1 VKLVLALALI
11 SLATATTAYSDGP
24 AGTLP
29 EDTAVPF
36 WPHETGALVGTSE
49 TFVDVRADGSYVD
62 PSVGRRVPAGITVL
76 AAVEAPAAVPPRLY
90 GVYDDTESGKRLAM
104 KILRAGHPFCT
115 QRAKTTGP
123 CARTPLAGGLIG
135 AQVVVRN
142 DRLSLPETYRTPN
155 LGTLCRDAVPNYRI
169 PRAGSRLILTLVGDH
184 NRAGKPVSARSVRAA
199 DCEPP
204 KRWQHRLEEQQ
215 LRAARVAFEKLRTI
229 ELAQAS
235 GYVEASPCI
244 PGEGAHYIKP
254 ALAGD
259 AVLDPSQPELLM
271 FALGPEQKLELV
283 GLEYWR
289 ADSDGDKSTAS
300 DRPTLFGHVFDGPM
314 DGHAP
319 GMPVHYDLHVWLGRT
334 NPGGLFTV
342 PNPSIGCPGIG

>member
-1 VKLVLALALI
+1 MKL
-11 SLATATTAYSDGP
+11 TATG
-24 AGTLP
+24 GR
-29 EDTAVPF
+29 V
-36 WPHETGALVGTSE
+36 LVA
-49 TFVDVRADGSYVD
+49 FLAI
-62 PSVGRRVPAGITVL
+62 AVL
-76 AAVEAPAAVPPRLY
+76 AAAGSALARQAMTESQAAAPPRLF
-90 GVYDDTESGKRLAM
+90 GVYDDTESGKGLTM
-104 KILRAGHPFCT
+104 TILRAGHPFCT
-115 QRAKTTGP
+115 QRVKTKGP

-135 AQVVVRN
+135 SAAVVRN

-155 LGTLCRDAVPNYRI
+155 LGTLCLNFVPTYRI
-169 PRAGSRLILTLVGDH
+169 PRAGSRLILTLVGYH
-184 NRAGKPVSARSVRAA
+184 NRAGRPVSARSVRAA

-204 KRWQHRLEEQQ
+204 KRWQHRLEELQ
-215 LRAARVAFEKLRTI
+215 LRQARVAFEKLRTI
-229 ELAQAS
+229 ELAQAA

-254 ALAGD
+254 ALAQD

-300 DRPTLFGHVFDGPM
+300 DRPSLFGHAFDGPM

-319 GMPVHYDLHVWLGRT
+319 GMPVHYDMHVWLGRT
-334 NPGGLFTV
+334 NPSGLFTV
-342 PNPSIGCPGIG
+342 PNPNIGCPGG